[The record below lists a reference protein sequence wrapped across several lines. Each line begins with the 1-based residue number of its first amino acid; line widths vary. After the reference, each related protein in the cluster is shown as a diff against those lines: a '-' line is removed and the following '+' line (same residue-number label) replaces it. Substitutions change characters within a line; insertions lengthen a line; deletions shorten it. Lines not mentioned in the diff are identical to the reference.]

1 MTYNYKAY
9 LFRKVFAIC
18 TLITTAIFST
28 HCQKDD
34 DFKDTEQNIDFTPVK
49 SFNTISLHTF
59 KKNEKAL
66 KAFSSLT
73 KRFKKKNN
81 INRFSTD
88 SIANLILNTESIK
101 YLENTSTNYHSYTF
115 AVSNTPIG
123 SGLQNVMLSLQPD
136 GSYKEFLLHY
146 DITEAEIITLQHGGD
161 VDYGNR
167 LHIEALED
175 GTFSDFLNRTYYED
189 GCWYSENY
197 YPERCCSGQ
206 HYYGEGETCN
216 EEGECKPQAS
226 GGTTTTTV
234 LSCTSGGNGGG
245 NNDGTNDNNN
255 TNNNNPDDPNVG
267 STGNGDESSVNTCR
281 RNCIEP
287 NDEEEDS
294 LANQCRKIEKLFE
307 DYPTY
312 RDDLVTLASKVNDTI
327 EHAIF
332 KKENSAQTQTL
343 NAGTNGSIAIPPC
356 PSEKYVTVAHT
367 HNSPANK
374 TYSVF
379 SDGDL
384 VAIARNL
391 HCSKIETSR
400 FVAFLSTA
408 NGTHYALTIH
418 SATKFKNF
426 IDYVKGYDAP
436 NDNSTNFNSENMLEL
451 EVLFNDYYN
460 DPLNPKIKEE
470 TTANNGDK
478 INFLKLIKEND
489 VGVTLFETDS
499 EFENFTKI

>member
-18 TLITTAIFST
+18 ALITTAIFST

-146 DITEAEIITLQHGGD
+146 DITEAEIITLQHGGY

-175 GTFSDFLNRTYYED
+175 GTFSDVLNRTYYED

-197 YPERCCSGQ
+197 YPDRCCSGQ
-206 HYYGEGETCN
+206 HYYGDGETCN

-255 TNNNNPDDPNVG
+255 TNNNN
-267 STGNGDESSVNTCR
+267 
-281 RNCIEP
+281 
-287 NDEEEDS
+287 
-294 LANQCRKIEKLFE
+294 
-307 DYPTY
+307 
-312 RDDLVTLASKVNDTI
+312 
-327 EHAIF
+327 
-332 KKENSAQTQTL
+332 
-343 NAGTNGSIAIPPC
+343 
-356 PSEKYVTVAHT
+356 
-367 HNSPANK
+367 
-374 TYSVF
+374 
-379 SDGDL
+379 
-384 VAIARNL
+384 
-391 HCSKIETSR
+391 
-400 FVAFLSTA
+400 
-408 NGTHYALTIH
+408 
-418 SATKFKNF
+418 TK
-426 IDYVKGYDAP
+426 G
-436 NDNSTNFNSENMLEL
+436 
-451 EVLFNDYYN
+451 
-460 DPLNPKIKEE
+460 
-470 TTANNGDK
+470 
-478 INFLKLIKEND
+478 
-489 VGVTLFETDS
+489 
-499 EFENFTKI
+499 